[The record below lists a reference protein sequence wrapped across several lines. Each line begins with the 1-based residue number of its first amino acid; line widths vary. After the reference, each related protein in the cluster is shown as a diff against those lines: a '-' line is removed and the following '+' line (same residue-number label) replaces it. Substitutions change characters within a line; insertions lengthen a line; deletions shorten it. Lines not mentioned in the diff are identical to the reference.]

1 MSGLEIA
8 GLALAVVPIVASAVD
23 YQWGVYSAVD
33 TDDRSKVKDEG
44 LAIQYQH
51 LHDEVAFLHLTIQ
64 DFVSDLPTLSA
75 NDKEALL
82 ALDKQLLNDGRLDL
96 ALSQRLGDARE
107 AFFDTLNTALKCLD
121 DLLSDRVLGLEKD
134 GVVQA
139 SMGSCR
145 KLECLR
151 NHGGNPRDLRRRIK
165 FTSSNSKRRRALDTL
180 TEQNKILER
189 FIRHETA
196 SDEPR
201 GSQTIQKTD
210 CKLPPP
216 SSSRNQIQN
225 MYDAIS
231 SVWDLNCDCSSPHEA
246 MLSLSGCFAWAE
258 DDSSIELDLFIST
271 GDRKWQESRIRVDP
285 APRRDSLVR
294 FGSRLLPL
302 KSRKSSI
309 PLVEGKTRIDSI
321 CAVVTKAHRSNVALD
336 VVNWLNKEWDKTQ
349 ISFFSSTPDQL
360 NLKPYLTAQFQAL
373 EEEHEDSEM
382 QLHPSP
388 AILALG
394 ILLLELQIWGTIE
407 SRRISEDLTDDGSVN
422 VNTNLLTA
430 ERVFKETDDKIF
442 ENYRRAVRACLD
454 CNFLDEDEVN
464 FNDEGFRSLVY
475 ANIVAPLERELYQG
489 WKMRPGTF

>member
-1 MSGLEIA
+1 
-8 GLALAVVPIVASAVD
+8 
-23 YQWGVYSAVD
+23 
-33 TDDRSKVKDEG
+33 
-44 LAIQYQH
+44 
-51 LHDEVAFLHLTIQ
+51 
-64 DFVSDLPTLSA
+64 
-75 NDKEALL
+75 
-82 ALDKQLLNDGRLDL
+82 
-96 ALSQRLGDARE
+96 
-107 AFFDTLNTALKCLD
+107 
-121 DLLSDRVLGLEKD
+121 
-134 GVVQA
+134 
-139 SMGSCR
+139 
-145 KLECLR
+145 
-151 NHGGNPRDLRRRIK
+151 
-165 FTSSNSKRRRALDTL
+165 
-180 TEQNKILER
+180 
-189 FIRHETA
+189 
-196 SDEPR
+196 
-201 GSQTIQKTD
+201 
-210 CKLPPP
+210 
-216 SSSRNQIQN
+216 
-225 MYDAIS
+225 
-231 SVWDLNCDCSSPHEA
+231 

-336 VVNWLNKEWDKTQ
+336 VVYESNRLWHRVRKRTSQITNPCTLDHLLRHERRGGLKERRILAVIFAHSLLYLCDSNWLNKEWDKTQ
-349 ISFFSSTPDQL
+349 ISFFPSTPDQL

-407 SRRISEDLTDDGSVN
+407 SRRIPEDLTDDGSVN

-489 WKMRPGTF
+489 WRMRPGTF